1 MEKVSYVIEQL
12 TSNPFYCTGA
22 FGEVHKCMHKKTREV
37 RAVKIID
44 KDRMDEQERV
54 RLQYEVEILKNL
66 YHANIVKL
74 HEVYESP
81 TTIFIV
87 TELCEGK
94 ELFEEIT
101 SRKKFN
107 EKEAAIVTK

>member
-1 MEKVSYVIEQL
+1 M
-12 TSNPFYCTGA
+12 
-22 FGEVHKCMHKKTREV
+22 HKCLHKKTREI

-44 KDRMDEQERV
+44 KSRMDEQDQV
-54 RLQYEVEILKNL
+54 RLKYEVEILKNI

-74 HEVYESP
+74 HEVYESLEK
-81 TTIFIV
+81 IFIV

>member
-1 MEKVSYVIEQL
+1 M
-12 TSNPFYCTGA
+12 
-22 FGEVHKCMHKKTREV
+22 
-37 RAVKIID
+37 
-44 KDRMDEQERV
+44 
-54 RLQYEVEILKNL
+54 
-66 YHANIVKL
+66 
-74 HEVYESP
+74 HEVYENK

-107 EKEAAIVTK
+107 EKEAALVTK

>member
-1 MEKVSYVIEQL
+1 MCLGRVSLKINENKNRL
-12 TSNPFYCTGA
+12 GA
-22 FGEVHKCMHKKTREV
+22 FGQVHKCMHKKTKEV

-66 YHANIVKL
+66 YHANIVRM
-74 HEVYESP
+74 HEVYESQ

-94 ELFEEIT
+94 ELFEEIS